1 MTTKRKKKERA
12 GLDTKIQFSLDIYLQ
27 KRARIYI
34 YKVGEEQKTPKLSF
48 SRGRER
54 RRRREDFFLRDG
66 GRNARALGG
75 GGAKSREIYR
85 DTMMMMSDAKK
96 KKTAQSATTTS
107 SSKKDASFY
116 LVLFYVVAGVV
127 VLLLASSG
135 TPPPSSSSDPLEA
148 TYSTETYVDSFGSE
162 KGAVLEA
169 APQRET
175 REEKSRSG
183 SSSSVRDAD
192 DEDEDE
198 EGKCSL
204 RLSSLLDA
212 DVDGKP
218 FEHVYVREFISSGCL
233 RRVNADFPESLK
245 KFSTYGGGN
254 INEGILR
261 ERGEIVGAFEQ
272 FLDLMA
278 STTLRKAFESVFRT
292 DLSNTFVRSTIRGVA
307 TKEDGRIHADDASK
321 VVTALVY
328 LNEDWPHESEC
339 GACGKLQLLAK
350 RDLRSNSTPAN
361 DAFGGNL
368 LAFKNPAAFG
378 KKGGFHGFT
387 KFSPGGCLSRDEGC
401 ERKMVQINY
410 QTRIKIGGDE
420 KKNGKRLQKNK
431 NEKPRYL
438 YPNDPR
444 IRDGSY
450 ELPGGVRLAVE

>member
-1 MTTKRKKKERA
+1 
-12 GLDTKIQFSLDIYLQ
+12 
-27 KRARIYI
+27 
-34 YKVGEEQKTPKLSF
+34 
-48 SRGRER
+48 
-54 RRRREDFFLRDG
+54 
-66 GRNARALGG
+66 
-75 GGAKSREIYR
+75 
-85 DTMMMMSDAKK
+85 MMMISDATNTNAKK
-96 KKTAQSATTTS
+96 KTTAHSAPTT
-107 SSKKDASFY
+107 SKKDASFY

-127 VLLLASSG
+127 FLLLAS
-135 TPPPSSSSDPLEA
+135 TPPSSNPLEA
-148 TYSTETYVDSFGSE
+148 TTKETYTPVMMMMDSFGSE

-169 APQRET
+169 VPQRET
-175 REEKSRSG
+175 REKERRSG
-183 SSSSVRDAD
+183 SSSVRDAD

-198 EGKCSL
+198 GKCSL
-204 RLSSLLDA
+204 RLSALLDA

-387 KFSPGGCLSRDEGC
+387 KFSPGGCLSRDDGC

>member
-1 MTTKRKKKERA
+1 M
-12 GLDTKIQFSLDIYLQ
+12 
-27 KRARIYI
+27 
-34 YKVGEEQKTPKLSF
+34 
-48 SRGRER
+48 
-54 RRRREDFFLRDG
+54 
-66 GRNARALGG
+66 
-75 GGAKSREIYR
+75 
-85 DTMMMMSDAKK
+85 
-96 KKTAQSATTTS
+96 
-107 SSKKDASFY
+107 
-116 LVLFYVVAGVV
+116 
-127 VLLLASSG
+127 
-135 TPPPSSSSDPLEA
+135 
-148 TYSTETYVDSFGSE
+148 DSFGSE

-387 KFSPGGCLSRDEGC
+387 KFSPGGCLSRDDGC

>member
-1 MTTKRKKKERA
+1 MISDATTNKRK
-12 GLDTKIQFSLDIYLQ
+12 T
-27 KRARIYI
+27 
-34 YKVGEEQKTPKLSF
+34 T
-48 SRGRER
+48 
-54 RRRREDFFLRDG
+54 
-66 GRNARALGG
+66 
-75 GGAKSREIYR
+75 
-85 DTMMMMSDAKK
+85 
-96 KKTAQSATTTS
+96 TASATTS
-107 SSKKDASFY
+107 RKDASLF

-127 VLLLASSG
+127 VLLLAS
-135 TPPPSSSSDPLEA
+135 TPSSSDPLEA
-148 TYSTETYVDSFGSE
+148 TKETYKPKRFVMMDSFGSE

-175 REEKSRSG
+175 REKERMSG
-183 SSSSVRDAD
+183 SSSVRDAD
-192 DEDEDE
+192 DEDAD

-204 RLSSLLDA
+204 RLPGLLDA

-378 KKGGFHGFT
+378 KKGGFHGFK
-387 KFSPGGCLSRDEGC
+387 KFSPGGCLSRDDGC

>member
-1 MTTKRKKKERA
+1 M
-12 GLDTKIQFSLDIYLQ
+12 
-27 KRARIYI
+27 
-34 YKVGEEQKTPKLSF
+34 
-48 SRGRER
+48 
-54 RRRREDFFLRDG
+54 
-66 GRNARALGG
+66 
-75 GGAKSREIYR
+75 
-85 DTMMMMSDAKK
+85 MMMMSDAKK
-96 KKTAQSATTTS
+96 KKTAQSATTTTTTS
-107 SSKKDASFY
+107 SWKKDASFY
-116 LVLFYVVAGVV
+116 LILFYVVAGVV

-135 TPPPSSSSDPLEA
+135 TPPSSSSDPLEA

-387 KFSPGGCLSRDEGC
+387 KFSPGGCLSRDDGC

>member
-1 MTTKRKKKERA
+1 
-12 GLDTKIQFSLDIYLQ
+12 
-27 KRARIYI
+27 
-34 YKVGEEQKTPKLSF
+34 
-48 SRGRER
+48 
-54 RRRREDFFLRDG
+54 
-66 GRNARALGG
+66 
-75 GGAKSREIYR
+75 
-85 DTMMMMSDAKK
+85 MMMMISDATNTNAKK
-96 KKTAQSATTTS
+96 KTTARSATTTT
-107 SSKKDASFY
+107 SKKDASFY

-127 VLLLASSG
+127 FLLLAS
-135 TPPPSSSSDPLEA
+135 TPPSSNPLEA
-148 TYSTETYVDSFGSE
+148 TTKETYTPVMMMMDSFGSE

-175 REEKSRSG
+175 REKERRSG
-183 SSSSVRDAD
+183 SSSVRDAD
-192 DEDEDE
+192 DEDDDD

-204 RLSSLLDA
+204 RLSALLDA

-218 FEHVYVREFISSGCL
+218 FEHVYVREFISRGCL

-245 KFSTYGGGN
+245 KFSMYGGGN

-387 KFSPGGCLSRDEGC
+387 KFSPGGCLSRDDGC

>member
-1 MTTKRKKKERA
+1 
-12 GLDTKIQFSLDIYLQ
+12 
-27 KRARIYI
+27 
-34 YKVGEEQKTPKLSF
+34 
-48 SRGRER
+48 
-54 RRRREDFFLRDG
+54 
-66 GRNARALGG
+66 
-75 GGAKSREIYR
+75 
-85 DTMMMMSDAKK
+85 MMMSDAKK
-96 KKTAQSATTTS
+96 KKTAQSATTTTTTS
-107 SSKKDASFY
+107 SWKKDASFY

-135 TPPPSSSSDPLEA
+135 TPPSSSSDPLEA

-261 ERGEIVGAFEQ
+261 ERGEIVSAFEQ
-272 FLDLMA
+272 FLD
-278 STTLRKAFESVFRT
+278 F
-292 DLSNTFVRSTIRGVA
+292 DGV
-307 TKEDGRIHADDASK
+307 GR
-321 VVTALVY
+321 
-328 LNEDWPHESEC
+328 
-339 GACGKLQLLAK
+339 
-350 RDLRSNSTPAN
+350 R
-361 DAFGGNL
+361 
-368 LAFKNPAAFG
+368 
-378 KKGGFHGFT
+378 
-387 KFSPGGCLSRDEGC
+387 
-401 ERKMVQINY
+401 
-410 QTRIKIGGDE
+410 
-420 KKNGKRLQKNK
+420 
-431 NEKPRYL
+431 
-438 YPNDPR
+438 
-444 IRDGSY
+444 
-450 ELPGGVRLAVE
+450 